1 MWVIIESNKGWEKF
15 GAMRLLQNKC
25 MWLSQTLL
33 RKASDK
39 VLWFFSLL
47 QGNYSFLFPFRQWA
61 AKWGVQQPRLH
72 FHPGRASAANRG
84 PADPGETSDFVQ
96 WCAGHCQVQVRAIP
110 THSFSPAGAA
120 DARLSMWWGFWGFCP
135 VQSQVLDS
143 MIMWVPS
150 NSRDSVILWG
160 SDLFVEHPAASK
172 TMFLWKCSSKMWHFP
187 LPPSQILLDINV
199 SLHLSGEKGCLISFA
214 HFLMRLLEDT
224 PWGQE
229 AEGQNWLSV
238 WLLLWYK

>member
-1 MWVIIESNKGWEKF
+1 MWVIIESSKGSEKF

-25 MWLSQTLL
+25 MWQSQTLL

-39 VLWFFSLL
+39 VSWFFLLL

-110 THSFSPAGAA
+110 THSFSPARGGVSGAVLCT
-120 DARLSMWWGFWGFCP
+120 ARCWTQWSCGYLP
-135 VQSQVLDS
+135 THE
-143 MIMWVPS
+143 
-150 NSRDSVILWG
+150 ILWFCEALIYLWSTQQPPKQCFFG
-160 SDLFVEHPAASK
+160 NVALKCGISPFHLHKFFLVL
-172 TMFLWKCSSKMWHFP
+172 MFHSICL
-187 LPPSQILLDINV
+187 
-199 SLHLSGEKGCLISFA
+199 EKK
-214 HFLMRLLEDT
+214 
-224 PWGQE
+224 
-229 AEGQNWLSV
+229 V
-238 WLLLWYK
+238 V